1 MNRSEDEILNDE
13 LIGEAVLSLLKSG
26 GPITTQSLLKALI
39 AMERAEKDAV
49 RQAAL
54 GGIIAEI
61 GGIAAAHAG
70 PADKESR
77 AESRKN
83 AFPQFNV
90 NVSHA
95 SGKKMH

>member
-39 AMERAEKDAV
+39 AMERAEKDAT

-54 GGIIAEI
+54 SGIIAEI

-70 PADKESR
+70 ATDKGSRTESR
-77 AESRKN
+77 QN
-83 AFPQFNV
+83 AFPRFNV
-90 NVSHA
+90 NIAHS